1 MKKLINQFIYIDEN
15 NPRVL
20 MEPGIFIAVKLINL
34 FIQTYISNAKI
45 TYSNDELI
53 GKMGCSRSGLYDAF
67 RVLEREGLI
76 KRIYSDTKK
85 RNRTEIEFNIDLAAS
100 WLKLTIYD
108 KVYKN
113 APKRSLLRAVV
124 SQTMII
130 IKDTKERI
138 LEAVGVRKSKDRKER
153 IEQIVKETERNYNRY
168 VKHLKQRKIK
178 QDKINA
184 TRKESIL
191 RHHLILGSID
201 WIKSLGLEPNPPDT
215 LKTA

>member
-201 WIKSLGLEPNPPDT
+201 WIKSLGLGPNPPDT